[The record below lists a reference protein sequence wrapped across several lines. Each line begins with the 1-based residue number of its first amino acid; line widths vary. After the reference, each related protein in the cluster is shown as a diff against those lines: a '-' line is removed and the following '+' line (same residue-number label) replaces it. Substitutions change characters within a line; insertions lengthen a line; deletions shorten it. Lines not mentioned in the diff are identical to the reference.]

1 MMINW
6 NGSQDTLECL
16 YSLENI
22 NYPRNQI
29 SIWIAD
35 NGSTDDSL
43 DYLLPQVTKMQKS
56 EWQSVNL
63 LKLDR
68 NYGSPGAFNRIYG
81 NIPEDTDILIRLDN
95 DVILEPQ
102 SILQVCETFDQDVD
116 IAILGVQSFL
126 YDSPTVKCS
135 GAWYINWSLNTQYV
149 TYPEQMV
156 ECDSIVG
163 NFMAIRN
170 STIQKLKYLFDERLF
185 ITFDDCEL
193 CIRINKY
200 LNQKVVFHPHI
211 ICYHKCQSSTSKVK
225 DFVSYCHHRN
235 SILIFKQYAP
245 RDIRLL
251 LGMLAILLRAVKA
264 ILLAD
269 KFKLYG
275 YLDGILS
282 QFDRQYQWEKRVSKK
297 WS

>member
-43 DYLLPQVTKMQKS
+43 DYLVPQVTKMQES

-68 NYGSPGAFNRIYG
+68 NYGSPGAFNRIYS
-81 NIPEDTDILIRLDN
+81 NIPEETDILIRLDN

-102 SILQVCETFDQDVD
+102 SILQVCETFNQDPD

-126 YDSPTVKCS
+126 AGDTYIKCS
-135 GAWYINWSLNTQYV
+135 GAWYINWLLNNQYA

-170 STIQKLKYLFDERLF
+170 STAQKLKYLFDEKLF

-193 CIRINKY
+193 CIRVKKYFNK
-200 LNQKVVFHPHI
+200 KVVFAPYI
-211 ICYHKCQSSTSKVK
+211 ICYHKTNSSTSKVK
-225 DFVSYCHHRN
+225 DFVNYCCYRN
-235 SILIFKQYAP
+235 SILVFKQYAP
-245 RDIRLL
+245 KDIRFLIGVIIICARL
-251 LGMLAILLRAVKA
+251 IKAILLR
-264 ILLAD
+264 D
-269 KFKLYG
+269 KIKIKG
-275 YLDGILS
+275 YLDGIFS
-282 QFDRQYQWEKRVSKK
+282 RFITQNEYQK
-297 WS
+297 